1 MYNITRIALTLKDK
15 DILEAI
21 RAGNNKDRKA
31 LEEVY
36 RFMWPR
42 IKKMINT
49 GTEKEENAKDV
60 LQEALLIFY
69 KHVMTNKFNEQYE
82 IAGFIYRVAKN
93 LWLNQ
98 LKKDQRFV
106 ELKPETIEN
115 IKDTNVLDQINT
127 KERKELV
134 QKLFDQLDEKC
145 KELITYSLYEDLS
158 MKEVAEK
165 TGHTSANAATVAMHR
180 CKKYLMDQVKKY
192 KISYHS

>member
-1 MYNITRIALTLKDK
+1 VYNIITTPLILKDK
-15 DILEAI
+15 DIIEAI
-21 RAGNNKDRKA
+21 KAGNNKDRKA

-36 RFMWPR
+36 RFMLPR
-42 IKKMINT
+42 IRKLINT

-60 LQEALLIFY
+60 LQEALLVFY
-69 KHVMTNKFNEQYE
+69 KHVLTNKFDEQYE

-115 IKDTNVLDQINT
+115 IKDTNILDQIGT

-145 KELITYSLYEDLS
+145 KELITYSLYEELS